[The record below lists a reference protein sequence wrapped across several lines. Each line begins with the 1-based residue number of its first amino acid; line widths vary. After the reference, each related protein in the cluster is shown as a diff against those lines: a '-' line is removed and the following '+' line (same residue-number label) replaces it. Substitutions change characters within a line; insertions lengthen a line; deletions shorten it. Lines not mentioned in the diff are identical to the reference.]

1 MRSTL
6 RDVALAVW
14 IEALA
19 AVHGERVVRA
29 ALCAETFTRPLDLIA
44 MGKAALPMARGAR
57 AALGGW
63 VRRALV
69 VTGEGY
75 DAEAALPSA
84 RFRVLTGDHP
94 LPGERSLAAGAALV
108 DFVCAG
114 PPVGGWLVLL
124 SGGASSLVE
133 HPAPGVDLAL
143 LRRANAWLLASGLP
157 IERVNAVR
165 RRLSALKGGG
175 LLGLMAP
182 GPVWAGYLSDIPGD
196 HLPDLASG
204 PLFPERPPLPA
215 GLPDWLA
222 AACRWEAPPVP
233 AVPVRHR
240 LLAGAAHALAA
251 AARAAQTRGWVV
263 SSHGVGLRGEAA
275 EVGARL
281 GRWLAREAPPG
292 VHLWGGETTVTLPS
306 EPGRGGRN
314 QTLALAAALELAGH
328 DGVALLAGGTDGRDG
343 ASDHAGALV
352 DGTTLARARA
362 AGLDARRALVRAD
375 SAPLLAAVGDALP
388 ARATATNVADLVV
401 AVRR

>member
-1 MRSTL
+1 MSASL

-14 IEALA
+14 TEAVA
-19 AVHGERVVRA
+19 AVHGERVAQA
-29 ALCAETFTRPLDLIA
+29 ALRAETFEGPVDLVA
-44 MGKAALPMARGAR
+44 LGKAALPMARGAWR
-57 AALGGW
+57 VLGTRI
-63 VRRALV
+63 RRALV

-75 DAEAALPSA
+75 DTEVALPSA
-84 RFRVLTGDHP
+84 RFRVLIGDHP

-108 DFVCAG
+108 DFVRAG
-114 PPVGGWLVLL
+114 PPPGGWLLLL

-143 LRRANAWLLASGLP
+143 LRRANAWLLASGLS
-157 IERVNAVR
+157 IDRVNAVR

-175 LLGLMAP
+175 LLRLLAP

-196 HLPDLASG
+196 HLPDLGSG

-233 AVPVRHR
+233 AVPVRHH
-240 LLAGAAHALAA
+240 LLAGLSRALDA
-251 AARAAQTRGWVV
+251 AARAARTRGWPV
-263 SSHGVGLRGEAA
+263 HRHDAPLRGEAA

-292 VHLWGGETTVTLPS
+292 VHLWGGETTVTLPP

-314 QTLALAAALELAGH
+314 QALALAAALELAGH
-328 DGVALLAGGTDGRDG
+328 DGVALLAGGTDGHDG

-388 ARATATNVADLVV
+388 ARPTATNVADLLV